1 MSSVTFLVSA
11 VLTVCV
17 LHAFDQNDVSAS
29 IDKLNFDTQAKVE
42 PNKPIKTG
50 IELNKPL
57 EVQTSA
63 PSANVYGVK
72 KSDHLLPASQT
83 SSKNI
88 ALKDSKAI

>member
-11 VLTVCV
+11 VLTICV

-29 IDKLNFDTQAKVE
+29 IDKINFDAQAKVE
-42 PNKPIKTG
+42 EAKPIKAG

-57 EVQTSA
+57 NAQTSGS
-63 PSANVYGVK
+63 SANLYGAK
-72 KSDHLLPASQT
+72 KTDNLMPTSQT

-88 ALKDSKAI
+88 ALKESKAI